1 MNDFVLYFFFFFNA
15 GALLF
20 LYNIGLVGLAWFGS
34 DGTWR
39 GVLAGLFDTYW
50 VDWLGLVTLALGMD
64 AI

>member
-1 MNDFVLYFFFFFNA
+1 MILYCTFFFFFFNA

-50 VDWLGLVTLALGMD
+50 DLLG
-64 AI
+64 

>member
-1 MNDFVLYFFFFFNA
+1 MDDFVLYFFYA
-15 GALLF
+15 GALVF
-20 LYNIGLVGLAWFGS
+20 LYNIGLAGLVWFGL
-34 DGTWR
+34 DGKWR

>member
-1 MNDFVLYFFFFFNA
+1 MNDFVLYFFFMRVPCY
-15 GALLF
+15 F

-39 GVLAGLFDTYW
+39 GVLAGLVDTCW
-50 VDWLGLVTLALGMD
+50 VDWLGSVTLALGMN